1 MAPESSLVE
10 PSIELLRGLAA
21 QQNVHPQDADL
32 EAVLGFLRLILPAL
46 ADIERRLPQELPPAT
61 GP

>member
-1 MAPESSLVE
+1 MATESSPAE
-10 PSIELLRGLAA
+10 PSVQLLRSLAA
-21 QQNVHPQDADL
+21 QQNVYPEDADL
-32 EAVLGFLRLILPAL
+32 ESVLGFLRLILPAL

>member
-21 QQNVHPQDADL
+21 QQNVHPKDADL

>member
-1 MAPESSLVE
+1 MATESSPAA

-21 QQNVHPQDADL
+21 QQNVYPEDADL

-46 ADIERRLPQELPPAT
+46 ADIERRLPQDAAP
-61 GP
+61 

>member
-1 MAPESSLVE
+1 MATESSPAA

-21 QQNVHPQDADL
+21 RQNVYPEDADL

-46 ADIERRLPQELPPAT
+46 ADIEQRLPQDAAP
-61 GP
+61 

>member
-1 MAPESSLVE
+1 MPTESSSGE
-10 PSIELLRGLAA
+10 PSIELLRSLAA
-21 QQNVHPQDADL
+21 QQDVSPEDADL
-32 EAVLGFLRLILPAL
+32 ENVLGFLRVILPTL